1 MSIFCKVCGSR
12 PARIH
17 YTEIVN
23 NSVVNLDL
31 CMECAQERG
40 IDVPK
45 SGSYEMGDLAAGLI
59 DTLVDS
65 KSEQIGRVHCSL
77 CGYAYSNF
85 RQVGRFGCPECYTSF
100 KSQVLPLLRQIH
112 GSTDHRGKVPLDLG
126 PKAALKKK
134 LMCLKEDLTRMIELE
149 EYEKAALVRDKIKEM
164 EKKMEGV

>member
-1 MSIFCKVCGSR
+1 MSILCKVCGSR

-31 CMECAQERG
+31 CMECARERG

-112 GSTDHRGKVPLDLG
+112 GSTDHRGKIPLDLG
-126 PKAALKKK
+126 PKATLKKE
-134 LMCLKEDLTRMIELE
+134 LMCLKEDLARMIELE

-164 EKKMEGV
+164 EKKMGEV